1 MHSPVLLA
9 KPVLIVEA
17 LLCPPANQRGEMSS
31 RQWCVRPRSPPAPTR
46 APGGVL
52 RVSPI
57 KLARLARLVPLKLT
71 QELARLVEASSRI

>member
-1 MHSPVLLA
+1 MSDRRSRERAPVLGPGPACVMHSPVLLA

-46 APGGVL
+46 APGG
-52 RVSPI
+52 
-57 KLARLARLVPLKLT
+57 ARARPPLH
-71 QELARLVEASSRI
+71 